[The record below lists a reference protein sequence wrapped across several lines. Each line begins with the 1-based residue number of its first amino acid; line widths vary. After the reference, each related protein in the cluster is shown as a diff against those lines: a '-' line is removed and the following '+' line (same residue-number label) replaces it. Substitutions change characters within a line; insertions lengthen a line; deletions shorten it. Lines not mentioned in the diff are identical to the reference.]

1 MNHEKFSVTTPEEW
15 KDHLY
20 AKIDTGKRVRI
31 RPAALLAAILIILG
45 ISGSAF
51 AVKVSKAPEYFGSL
65 FLGDGE
71 QASQVYSEK
80 NYTLESNRE
89 DLSLTCL
96 GIAGDDYDVIL
107 IFQLKSTGDVR
118 FDHDHNYLFEVLDQ
132 EVPFMRGYG
141 TSLSSKVIDERTL
154 EFEINFSAME
164 STGLVGKTFTFIFE
178 TLQEYSQAAPFEPKK
193 IDCAFHGKVTI
204 DYARSSSKL
213 KKTENTVEING
224 IKNIPVK
231 GTISNLNFDYTL
243 TVPGIMDEYQ
253 PKLEKLIGDSLTI
266 KYADGTSETFR
277 IKMPPGDNDA
287 FAGSVGVNGNE
298 LRVQLRLP
306 KLIAANQVIAVELNG
321 VEIFTK

>member
-20 AKIDTGKRVRI
+20 AKIDTDKRVRI

-45 ISGSAF
+45 LSGSAF

-65 FLGDGE
+65 FLGDSE

-80 NYTLESNRE
+80 NYTLESSRE

-118 FDHDHNYLFEVLDQ
+118 FDNDCNYLFEVLDQ
-132 EVPFMRGYG
+132 EAPFMRDFG
-141 TSLSSKVIDERTL
+141 TSFSSKVIDERTL
-154 EFEINFSAME
+154 ELEISYSAME
-164 STGLVGKTFTFIFE
+164 SRGLVGKTFKFTFE
-178 TLQEYSQAAPFEPKK
+178 TLKEYSQTTKT

-204 DYARSSSKL
+204 DYASSANKL
-213 KKTENTVEING
+213 KKTDNTVEING
-224 IKNIPVK
+224 IKNTPVK

-253 PKLEKLIGDSLTI
+253 TKLEKLIGDSLTI

-277 IKMPPGDNDA
+277 IKMPPQEDNDA
-287 FAGSVGVNGNE
+287 FAGSVGVDGNE